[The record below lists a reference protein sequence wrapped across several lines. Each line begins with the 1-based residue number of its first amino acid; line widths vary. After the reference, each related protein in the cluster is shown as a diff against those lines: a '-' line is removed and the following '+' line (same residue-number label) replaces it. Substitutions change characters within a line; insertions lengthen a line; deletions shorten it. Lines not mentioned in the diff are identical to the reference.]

1 MKHNNEP
8 QTILV
13 AEDDSSLLTVL
24 EEVLK
29 DAGYHVLTAQN
40 GSDALLLALKNAPD
54 LALLDIQM
62 PGISGL
68 MVAQSLVDETSVPF
82 AFLTKEA
89 GTEEVQKATALG
101 ATGFLAKPIYPNQ
114 IIPFITVSLARAKDM
129 QYLKARE
136 IQLKIAVES
145 SRTIGAAVGLL
156 MAKHP
161 LNESQAFKRL
171 HDYSRSHRQKIIETA
186 KALVASQENINL
198 M

>member
-1 MKHNNEP
+1 MKHSNEP

-13 AEDDSSLLTVL
+13 VEDDLSLLTLL

-29 DAGYHVLTAQN
+29 NAGYRVLMAQN
-40 GSDALLLALKNAPD
+40 SSDALLLALQNAPD

-68 MVAQSLVDETSVPF
+68 MLAQSLVDETSVPF
-82 AFLTKEA
+82 AFLTKETGA
-89 GTEEVQKATALG
+89 EELQKATALG
-101 ATGFLAKPIYPNQ
+101 AIGFLAKPIYPAQ
-114 IIPFITVSLARAKDM
+114 IIPFITISLARAKDM
-129 QYLKARE
+129 QYLTARE
-136 IQLKIAVES
+136 MQLQTAVEA

-161 LNESQAFKRL
+161 INESQAFKRL
-171 HDYSRSHRQKIIETA
+171 HDYSRSHRQKIIDTA
-186 KALVASQENINL
+186 KALVTSQENINL